1 MAGGGNE
8 SPRQRMIGM
17 MYLVLTALLALQV
30 QNEVLEKFYFI
41 DDSLQNAKNIAMSTN
56 DKIIESMKKQ
66 VAEKGNDPR
75 DKVVLTKADKV
86 KEETLK
92 MIAYMQGIR
101 TKIITA
107 MGAIDPET
115 GAYPK
120 GDKYDEINTIML
132 GINENLESGE
142 AAKLQTE
149 MNAFVTRIAALDDS
163 KDSLANILKAAKLL
177 PLAPEKKDVPQYQA
191 PKYDRM
197 EWEHI
202 NFQSTPMVASLAVLS
217 QLENDVVKVETTA
230 IEYFKGKIGDFVI
243 EFDKV
248 QAMASAESNTVAA
261 GTKYKAKMFI
271 SATSTSLVPKMSSNK
286 GGVKIDGE
294 GVGTVEFTASGGT
307 VEGSKQTWQGTIT
320 IKTASGMDTALT
332 VKQEYTVVS
341 PIIEIESGTVNSL
354 YLKCGNDLKVK
365 VPALGV
371 EYNPSFNATG
381 ASVMNGSGGKG
392 SIIIIP
398 NSASVTLSVSSGGN
412 PIGTK
417 TFGVKRIPN
426 PTINAKG
433 LNLKQGGACPRS
445 ITLEAIAD
453 ASFRDQLP
461 KDANY
466 RVSGF
471 TVTLARGKRVIGST
485 KANGPTANIS
495 DLGAKAKEGDRLVIE
510 LEGVQRMNFQKQVE
524 NVNIPN
530 EIITYPIN

>member
-41 DDSLQNAKNIAMSTN
+41 DDSLQSAKTIAMSTN

-66 VAEKGNDPR
+66 VAEKGNDAR
-75 DKVVLTKADKV
+75 DKAVLTKADKV
-86 KEETLK
+86 KQETVK
-92 MIAYMQGIR
+92 MIEYIQAIR

-107 MGAIDPET
+107 MGDKDPET

-132 GINENLESGE
+132 GINEDLESGE
-142 AAKLQTE
+142 AAKLQTT
-149 MNAFVTRIAALDDS
+149 MNAYVEGIIKLD
-163 KDSLANILKAAKLL
+163 DSLANPLKEAGLY
-177 PLAPEKKDVPQYQA
+177 PLAPEKKDTPRYQGA
-191 PKYDRM
+191 KYDRM

-217 QLENDVVKVETTA
+217 QLENDVVKVETKA
-230 IEYFKGKIGDFVI
+230 IEYLKTKIGDFVI

-248 QAMASAESNTVAA
+248 QAMASAESNTVAS
-261 GTKYKAKMFI
+261 GTKYTAKMFI
-271 SATSTSLVPKMSSNK
+271 SATSTSLVPKMSSTK
-286 GGVKIDGE
+286 GGVKIDSE
-294 GVGTVEFTASGGT
+294 GVGTVEFTASGGSP
-307 VEGSKQTWQGTIT
+307 EGTKQTWQGTIT

-354 YLKCGNDLKVK
+354 YLKCGNELKVK

-371 EYNPSFNATG
+371 EYNPTFTATGGQAIKGSG
-381 ASVMNGSGGKG
+381 ASVTLV
-392 SIIIIP
+392 P
-398 NSASVTLSVSSGGN
+398 NSAKMALSVSSGGN
-412 PIGTK
+412 KIGTK
-417 TFGVKRIPN
+417 NFSVKMIPK
-426 PTINAKG
+426 PTIKAKG

-445 ITLEAIAD
+445 ITLNAVPD
-453 ASFRDQLP
+453 ASFLDQLP
-461 KDANY
+461 RDARY

-471 TVTLARGKRVIGST
+471 TVTLARGKRVIGTAKS
-485 KANGPTANIS
+485 NGPTANLASIGS
-495 DLGAKAKEGDRLVIE
+495 KAKPGDRLVIE
-510 LEGVQRMNFQKQVE
+510 VKGVQRRNFQNKTE
-524 NVNIPN
+524 NVTISA
-530 EIITYPIN
+530 EAGLITYPIN